1 MESILTG
8 TNESSTSW
16 VITDAA
22 GNILDVGEEAAEL
35 LNVTRMHLRRRSL
48 LMFFNA
54 DRPEWTRLLR
64 LATQGHNVERAGS
77 LRPRDRR
84 PQAVYVELREVRD
97 YPAAKAFEWRLSRV
111 QSQALRAA
119 G

>member
-1 MESILTG
+1 MEPILTG

-22 GNILDVGEEAAEL
+22 GNILDAGAKAAEL

-48 LMFFNA
+48 LTFFNA
-54 DRPEWTRLLR
+54 DRPEWNRLLR
-64 LATQGHNVERAGS
+64 LAAQGHNVERAGS
-77 LRPRDRR
+77 MRPRDRR
-84 PQAVYVELREVRD
+84 PQAVYVELRVVGD
-97 YPAAKAFEWRLSRV
+97 YPETKAFEWRLSRM
-111 QSQALRAA
+111 QAQALRAA